1 MNPMSGLEKAGR
13 RLLAAPTAVFVA
25 VLTAGFAMASFARH
39 QGLYLPNAGAAG
51 QKNVVLACPR
61 TKTNA
66 HPTTNG
72 NGAKVAAPAP
82 RQKAAAAAP
91 HSPAASPTATVESA
105 SVPPEKH
112 QTGKT
117 GSNAGSLSV
126 PLPEFNAPELSRF
139 ISPL

>member
-1 MNPMSGLEKAGR
+1 MNPMVNGLERAGR

-39 QGLYLPNAGAAG
+39 QGFYLPNAGAG

-72 NGAKVAAPAP
+72 SGVKSPAP
-82 RQKAAAAAP
+82 RQKAVAAAP
-91 HSPAASPTATVESA
+91 HSPAASPTATVENA

-117 GSNAGSLSV
+117 GSSGGSLSV